1 MWPAEPA
8 DAVGITVLGLA
19 GSPRRNG
26 NTETLL
32 DWCLDAAAG
41 EGAEV
46 VKFRL
51 RELDIGGCIAC
62 DGCFETGS
70 CIIDDGMDELYPF
83 LRSADSVVLAAPI
96 FSMGLSA
103 QAKAMVDRCQPFWA
117 LKYVLKESLVAP
129 GRPQR
134 MGSYLSCSG
143 TSFKNVFDGARQ
155 VTNYFWHVLDVQ
167 PAGDLLCPGVDAK
180 GEIKEHPS
188 ARQVAEDIGR
198 RLAATR

>member
-1 MWPAEPA
+1 M
-8 DAVGITVLGLA
+8 GITVLGLA

-32 DWCLDAAAG
+32 DWCLEAAAG

-62 DGCFETGS
+62 DGCFEGGS
-70 CIIDDGMDELYPF
+70 CIVEDGMDELYPF

-117 LKYVLKESLVAP
+117 LKYVLKERLVAP

-134 MGSYLSCSG
+134 MGSFLSCSG

-155 VTNYFWHVLDVQ
+155 VVNYFWHVLDVHA
-167 PAGDLLCPGVDAK
+167 AGDLLCPGVDTK
-180 GEIKEHPS
+180 GEIMEHPS

-198 RLAATR
+198 RLAAPR

>member
-1 MWPAEPA
+1 MT
-8 DAVGITVLGLA
+8 ITVLGLA

-32 DWCLDAAAG
+32 DWCLEAAAG

-51 RELDIGGCIAC
+51 RELDIDGCIAC
-62 DGCFETGS
+62 DGCFDSGA
-70 CIIDDGMDELYPF
+70 CIVDDGMDELYPY

-96 FSMGLSA
+96 FSMGLNA
-103 QAKAMVDRCQPFWA
+103 QTKAMIDRCQPFWA
-117 LKYVLKESLVAP
+117 LKYVLKEPLVAP

-134 MGSYLSCSG
+134 MGSFLSCSG
-143 TSFKNVFDGARQ
+143 TDFSHVFDGARQ
-155 VTNYFWHVLDVQ
+155 VVKYFWHVLEVQ
-167 PAGDLLCPGVDAK
+167 SVGDLLCPGIDAK
-180 GEIKEHPS
+180 GEIRDHSS

-198 RLAATR
+198 RLVAPR

>member
-1 MWPAEPA
+1 MWPAESA
-8 DAVGITVLGLA
+8 DTVGITVLGLA

-32 DWCLDAAAG
+32 DWCLDAAVG

-51 RELDIGGCIAC
+51 RELDISGCIAC
-62 DGCFETGS
+62 DGCFESGS
-70 CIIDDGMDELYPF
+70 CIVEDGMDDLYPF
-83 LRSADSVVLAAPI
+83 LRSADSVILAAPI

-117 LKYVLKESLVAP
+117 LKYVLKEPIAAP

-134 MGSYLSCSG
+134 MGSFLSCSG

-155 VTNYFWHVLDVQ
+155 VVNYFWHVLEVQ
-167 PAGDLLCPGVDAK
+167 SSGDLLCPGIDAK
-180 GEIKEHPS
+180 GEILQHPS

-198 RLAATR
+198 RLAVPR

>member
-1 MWPAEPA
+1 
-8 DAVGITVLGLA
+8 VGITVLGLA

-32 DWCLDAAAG
+32 DWCLDAATAH
-41 EGAEV
+41 GAEV

-62 DGCFETGS
+62 DGCFETGA
-70 CIIDDGMDELYPF
+70 CIVEDGMDQLYPF

-117 LKYVLKESLVAP
+117 LKHVLKEPLVAP

-143 TSFKNVFDGARQ
+143 TTFKNVFDGARQ
-155 VTNYFWHVLDVQ
+155 VVNYFWHVLDVH

-180 GEIKEHPS
+180 GEIMEHPS

-198 RLAATR
+198 RLAAPR

>member
-1 MWPAEPA
+1 
-8 DAVGITVLGLA
+8 VGITVLGLA

-32 DWCLDAAAG
+32 DWCLDAATAH
-41 EGAEV
+41 GAEV

-62 DGCFETGS
+62 DGCFETGA
-70 CIIDDGMDELYPF
+70 CIVEDGMDQLYPF

-117 LKYVLKESLVAP
+117 LKHVLKEPLVAP
-129 GRPQR
+129 LMLRHHFQERLRRRPP
-134 MGSYLSCSG
+134 GGELLL
-143 TSFKNVFDGARQ
+143 AR
-155 VTNYFWHVLDVQ
+155 
-167 PAGDLLCPGVDAK
+167 PRRAPG
-180 GEIKEHPS
+180 G
-188 ARQVAEDIGR
+188 
-198 RLAATR
+198 